1 MYRHIIIVL
10 MLGLCSGQT
19 MAQLDDPM
27 RPPDMRLV
35 KGSGGSGVEGRF
47 NAHLSSTLITKG
59 QRSAIINGRNV
70 TVGDRVAGAK
80 VMEIM
85 PTEVVLRHKGRDH
98 KVKLLP
104 VSVKKSVN
112 TGVR

>member
-1 MYRHIIIVL
+1 
-10 MLGLCSGQT
+10 

-35 KGSGGSGVEGRF
+35 KGSAGSAMGNGF

-59 QRSAIINGRNV
+59 QRSAIINGQNV
-70 TVGDRVAGAK
+70 SVGDRVAGAK
-80 VMEIM
+80 VIEIM
-85 PTEVVLRHKGRDH
+85 PTEVVLRRKGRNH